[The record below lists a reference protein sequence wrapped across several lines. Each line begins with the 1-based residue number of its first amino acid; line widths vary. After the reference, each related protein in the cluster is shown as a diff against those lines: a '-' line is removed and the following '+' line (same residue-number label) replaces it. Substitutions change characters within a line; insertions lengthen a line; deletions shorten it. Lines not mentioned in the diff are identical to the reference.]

1 MGCSAPT
8 SGRRPARWPSRPA
21 PAVLT
26 AGPAPRT
33 RLAPVLLGR
42 AQSLTQLSKEL
53 FKETEDQAR
62 KTKAFVRRAG
72 ERGHAPKPPLEPL
85 LDEAPSATLRA
96 PRARA
101 PPELLEQ
108 QGVVATLGE
117 VGSWGPFGQSLKE
130 KPQTKNYRSRRGA
143 GVPRSSWEAGRGAR
157 SGGTRA
163 V

>member
-1 MGCSAPT
+1 M
-8 SGRRPARWPSRPA
+8 
-21 PAVLT
+21 
-26 AGPAPRT
+26 
-33 RLAPVLLGR
+33 
-42 AQSLTQLSKEL
+42 
-53 FKETEDQAR
+53 
-62 KTKAFVRRAG
+62 RRAG
-72 ERGHAPKPPLEPL
+72 ERGHAPKPPVEPL